1 MARTTSYLAT
11 ASLNCVLQKEQAHEL
26 LLYNDACWDQLCRT
40 PKEEIIIKTVHT
52 TNGVPGAT
60 QEQMSTKH
68 IALSSKWRTIPLFY
82 LQLDVGR
89 SKGGIQQGAGFGGC
103 FDSEWIPS
111 PCSWWVA
118 CFNWCTIRYS
128 FEQNCMATN
137 LEENLII
144 NPIEQVDRSPMLIAA
159 MVHQKEIPSA
169 LLRRRWSKDALT
181 GANGT
186 SIHII
191 DWRQRHCRL
200 FCNYLS
206 KQCNYTSFN
215 PAA

>member
-1 MARTTSYLAT
+1 LEDQRVESNEALDLVDALTRSGSLPLAHGE
-11 ASLNCVLQKEQAHEL
+11 LHVL
-26 LLYNDACWDQLCRT
+26 
-40 PKEEIIIKTVHT
+40 I
-52 TNGVPGAT
+52 GV
-60 QEQMSTKH
+60 
-68 IALSSKWRTIPLFY
+68 
-82 LQLDVGR
+82 
-89 SKGGIQQGAGFGGC
+89 
-103 FDSEWIPS
+103 
-111 PCSWWVA
+111 
-118 CFNWCTIRYS
+118 RYS
-128 FEQNCMATN
+128 FEQICMATN
-137 LEENLII
+137 LEEII
-144 NPIEQVDRSPMLIAA
+144 NPIEQVDRSSMLIAA